1 MKVNLPSSVKAA
13 YIAAIVAAALVGC
26 CALYSGVGVIGQFLL
41 QRTIPEYRPIDAPQG
56 PDPALAQM
64 LALQRTMAVVTFAV
78 MIIQMIASGS
88 LAVGGS
94 LGLSGRTVGRSVTI
108 AAFAGFGVM
117 TLIELGAGVWSWS
130 QAQAMMGS
138 IDAGAMN
145 GGSSVS
151 AQMQMMTALGLIP
164 SACWALF
171 KIIVAA
177 VGAAALLSPEARAH
191 YAQVGDAEPS
201 LGPRG

>member
-26 CALYSGVGVIGQFLL
+26 CALYSGVGVIGQFFV
-41 QRTIPEYRPIDAPQG
+41 QRTLGELGATGGAQG
-56 PDPALAQM
+56 GDPALTQM
-64 LALQRTMAVVTFAV
+64 LALQRTLAVVTFAL
-78 MIIQMIASGS
+78 MIIQLIASGS

-94 LGLSGRTVGRSVTI
+94 LGLSGRAIGRTFTI
-108 AAFAGFGVM
+108 AAFAGFGVT
-117 TLIELGAGVWSWS
+117 TLIELGAGVWTWS

-145 GGSSVS
+145 RGSSVS
-151 AQMQMMTALGLIP
+151 DQMQMMTALGLIP

-171 KIIVAA
+171 KITVAA

-191 YAQVGDAEPS
+191 YAQFGEAEPS